1 MTALDQAEAALLQAI
16 EAVRAARLPAPQND
30 VLEVPEAV
38 ALSGRTPSTIR
49 RWAKRHRL
57 GRRLGGV
64 WILSRQRFT
73 IFIEGSER

>member
-1 MTALDQAEAALLQAI
+1 MTALDQAEAALLQAL

-49 RWAKRHRL
+49 RWAKQHRL

-64 WILSRQRFT
+64 WILSRERFMT
-73 IFIEGSER
+73 FVGGEVR